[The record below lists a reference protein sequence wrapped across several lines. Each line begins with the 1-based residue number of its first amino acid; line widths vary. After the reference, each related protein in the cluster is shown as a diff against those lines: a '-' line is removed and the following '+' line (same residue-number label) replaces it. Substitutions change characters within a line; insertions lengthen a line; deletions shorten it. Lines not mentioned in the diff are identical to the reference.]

1 MVLVNPDP
9 DEDDGADA
17 DADDEG
23 SVDLADAVNG
33 ADLVRV
39 VEAARSPISL
49 NGDLIGDNFVDVADA
64 DAAENCSDASDD
76 NGGGNCVAID
86 PSTCPSRAVW
96 DTLL

>member
-9 DEDDGADA
+9 DEDDDV

-33 ADLVRV
+33 TDLVRV
-39 VEAARSPISL
+39 VEAALSPISL
-49 NGDLIGDNFVDVADA
+49 NGDRIGDNFVDAAD
-64 DAAENCSDASDD
+64 NCSDASDD